1 MTELKSLKNPT
12 RILSILMFIAVII
25 TSIGA
30 DALGE
35 ALPFVPHA
43 MLVGFVG
50 ACAWAVNQYGTESRI
65 VREDIQY
72 NELKKVYDLY
82 WRGYS
87 QKSINGITG
96 LSLKQIRKRM
106 KRFRVSTDPETLEKL
121 QKTRIHRKI

>member
-65 VREDIQY
+65 VRAEDLKEQEIMSDLDNN
-72 NELKKVYDLY
+72 NESEYEPDKY
-82 WRGYS
+82 GA
-87 QKSINGITG
+87 
-96 LSLKQIRKRM
+96 
-106 KRFRVSTDPETLEKL
+106 
-121 QKTRIHRKI
+121 